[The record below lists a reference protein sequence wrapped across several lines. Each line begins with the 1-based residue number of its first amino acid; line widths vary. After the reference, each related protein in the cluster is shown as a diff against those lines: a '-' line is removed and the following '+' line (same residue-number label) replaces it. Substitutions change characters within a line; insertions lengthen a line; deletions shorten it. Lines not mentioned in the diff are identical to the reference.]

1 MTAKEYLNQARHLDA
16 LINCRLR
23 EIDYWRDLSSSVSG
37 SNFEQHYN
45 PNKPT
50 EAPFVRCLEKID
62 AIQRDVAEKVAYL
75 ISLRDEINMRIDML
89 NSHEEQILLRYRYL
103 DGFSWD
109 EIEHMMCVCVEKHC
123 ASDSWISSSEFSRAG
138 LKLAH
143 FETFWD
149 SMTHPSCDIITIAK

>member
-37 SNFEQHYN
+37 SNFEPHYN

-62 AIQRDVAEKVAYL
+62 AIQRDVAGKIAYL
-75 ISLRDEINMRIDML
+75 VRLKGEINTAIDALEMRDEQL
-89 NSHEEQILLRYRYL
+89 VLRYRYL
-103 DGFSWD
+103 DDCTWEEISRMLNVSLRTVHRIHGSALQHFSAP
-109 EIEHMMCVCVEKHC
+109 E
-123 ASDSWISSSEFSRAG
+123 
-138 LKLAH
+138 
-143 FETFWD
+143 
-149 SMTHPSCDIITIAK
+149 

>member
-37 SNFEQHYN
+37 SNFEPHYN

-50 EAPFVRCLEKID
+50 EASFVRCLEKID

-89 NSHEEQILLRYRYL
+89 DSHEEQILLRYRL
-103 DGFSWD
+103 SGAW
-109 EIEHMMCVCVEKHC
+109 
-123 ASDSWISSSEFSRAG
+123 G
-138 LKLAH
+138 
-143 FETFWD
+143 
-149 SMTHPSCDIITIAK
+149 

>member
-37 SNFEQHYN
+37 SNFEPHYN

-62 AIQRDVAEKVAYL
+62 AIQRDVAGKIAYL
-75 ISLRDEINMRIDML
+75 VRLKGEINTAIDALEMRDEQL
-89 NSHEEQILLRYRYL
+89 VLRYRYL
-103 DGFSWD
+103 DDCTWEEISRMLNVSLRTVHRIHGSALQHFSVP
-109 EIEHMMCVCVEKHC
+109 E
-123 ASDSWISSSEFSRAG
+123 
-138 LKLAH
+138 
-143 FETFWD
+143 
-149 SMTHPSCDIITIAK
+149 

>member
-37 SNFEQHYN
+37 SNFEPHYN

-62 AIQRDVAEKVAYL
+62 AIQRDVAGKIAYL
-75 ISLRDEINMRIDML
+75 VRLKGEINTAIDALEMRDEQL
-89 NSHEEQILLRYRYL
+89 VLRYRYL
-103 DGFSWD
+103 DNCTWEEISRMLNVSLRTVHRIHGSALQHFSVP
-109 EIEHMMCVCVEKHC
+109 E
-123 ASDSWISSSEFSRAG
+123 
-138 LKLAH
+138 
-143 FETFWD
+143 
-149 SMTHPSCDIITIAK
+149 